1 MTGSSRVF
9 ARLALSTIVAIG
21 LLARAPVHGQRATQ
35 KPSPVL
41 SGGTGTMYVSTYKG
55 VIAEIDEATEK
66 MTAEIPVKSGIP
78 AGVRFSNDRTRM
90 YIRDITYEKVEIID
104 RVKRTTI
111 DSFTLTEGAAKTRI
125 WGLTPDPLDTYLILL
140 IKKYTLATD
149 RWEIGP
155 PTLVQYDLAT
165 KKIARTIPWPKGE
178 EREGASIIF
187 SPDGKLMYLFGED
200 VLIYET
206 STFTEVDRWNLAQPL
221 ESGAGR
227 ISLGGFDPFSDD
239 PGFYTGLLT
248 MQDPVQ
254 NRRIM
259 GLGRVELAAKKI
271 DFHPIGPA
279 RGMAFGFNRATKR
292 GFGLMFAD
300 INENEFWTFDLDT
313 YRVTNRTPFRGRPRM
328 GMRVSSNGNYLY
340 IHTAGNTID
349 LYDTTSF
356 KLARTITLDGDMTSF
371 TLLPPP
377 RPAAGR

>member
-1 MTGSSRVF
+1 
-9 ARLALSTIVAIG
+9 
-21 LLARAPVHGQRATQ
+21 
-35 KPSPVL
+35 
-41 SGGTGTMYVSTYKG
+41 
-55 VIAEIDEATEK
+55 
-66 MTAEIPVKSGIP
+66 
-78 AGVRFSNDRTRM
+78 
-90 YIRDITYEKVEIID
+90 
-104 RVKRTTI
+104 
-111 DSFTLTEGAAKTRI
+111 
-125 WGLTPDPLDTYLILL
+125 
-140 IKKYTLATD
+140 
-149 RWEIGP
+149 
-155 PTLVQYDLAT
+155 
-165 KKIARTIPWPKGE
+165 
-178 EREGASIIF
+178 
-187 SPDGKLMYLFGED
+187 
-200 VLIYET
+200 
-206 STFTEVDRWNLAQPL
+206 
-221 ESGAGR
+221 
-227 ISLGGFDPFSDD
+227 
-239 PGFYTGLLT
+239 

-259 GLGRVELAAKKI
+259 GLGRVDLVGKKI

-279 RGMAFGFNRATKR
+279 RGMAFGFNRDTKR